1 MKIKYFSVTD
11 TLYIQLTGNEV
22 FETRD
27 LNENTV
33 IDLDEDGNLVAITL
47 EHATELAT
55 ISDFSFQ
62 QVIPASKPH
71 DAVASMH

>member
-1 MKIKYFSVTD
+1 MKIKYFPDTD
-11 TLYIQLTGNEV
+11 TLYIQLNGKEI

-33 IDLDEDGNLVAITL
+33 IDLDDSGNLVALTL
-47 EHATELAT
+47 EHATEFAT

-62 QVIPASKPH
+62 QVIPATKPH
-71 DAVASMH
+71 GAFVTMQ